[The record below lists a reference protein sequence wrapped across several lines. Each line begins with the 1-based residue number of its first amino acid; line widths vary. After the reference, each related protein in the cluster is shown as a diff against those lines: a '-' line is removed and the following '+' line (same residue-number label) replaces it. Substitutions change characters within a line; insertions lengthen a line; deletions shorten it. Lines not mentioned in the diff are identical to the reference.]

1 MIDTGAIGTADLDRV
16 TSQYAKTGILDT
28 STEGV
33 YAKGT
38 DPGGKRQV
46 GLGHP
51 GALREES
58 STGKPTARKP
68 AAKPKKETPEHDIQE
83 TMLAGESAVEVR
95 VRLPRLTGG
104 MASVNLDVG
113 EETVSLSS
121 PEYNLNLQLPH
132 LVDVESVSAKFSTK
146 RAELKVTARR
156 VD

>member
-1 MIDTGAIGTADLDRV
+1 
-16 TSQYAKTGILDT
+16 
-28 STEGV
+28 
-33 YAKGT
+33 
-38 DPGGKRQV
+38 
-46 GLGHP
+46 
-51 GALREES
+51 
-58 STGKPTARKP
+58 
-68 AAKPKKETPEHDIQE
+68 
-83 TMLAGESAVEVR
+83 
-95 VRLPRLTGG
+95 